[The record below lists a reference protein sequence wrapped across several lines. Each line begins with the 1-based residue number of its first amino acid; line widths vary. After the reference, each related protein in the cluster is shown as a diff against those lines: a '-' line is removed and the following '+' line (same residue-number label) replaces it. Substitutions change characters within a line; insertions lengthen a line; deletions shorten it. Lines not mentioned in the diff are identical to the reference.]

1 MSTTTRPRS
10 PPGYLNQIRT
20 PKPDAPML
28 HRLNCLLLNELNS
41 DIQPNYPADNPRSSH
56 FFDAK
61 RSDSWVYRKIYGW
74 GFTLAEFLG
83 SMHPDINSI
92 EVMIDAS
99 KGMEYDDK
107 AYYYISAVAL
117 GRDSS
122 RPPKLC
128 AVEDGKLDAVVRI
141 QETGDQVGDIPEW
154 ENRNWAEIVRLL
166 RRAGKITYD
175 SYGEERTEKERRRMD
190 GELDSPL
197 PGGILVGPDNE
208 DRLARIFEGYGR
220 FGGA

>member
-1 MSTTTRPRS
+1 
-10 PPGYLNQIRT
+10 
-20 PKPDAPML
+20 
-28 HRLNCLLLNELNS
+28 
-41 DIQPNYPADNPRSSH
+41 
-56 FFDAK
+56 
-61 RSDSWVYRKIYGW
+61 
-74 GFTLAEFLG
+74 
-83 SMHPDINSI
+83 MHPDINSI